1 MPVPST
7 AREVRVPEH
16 ACRHVCSSR
25 HQEKLTRGYAPSF
38 TDAPLLTELHGQL
51 VDDLADMRGKLEPAD
66 HLKLYEAGFFARGPI
81 LEIGRLAGKSTLIM
95 ALGNRDGGRHD
106 EIYSIEL
113 DDKLLPYARESLR
126 KQGLLDRVRLIQG
139 DSATEVGKADGCL

>member
-1 MPVPST
+1 MSPRLFV
-7 AREVRVPEH
+7 
-16 ACRHVCSSR
+16 R

-81 LEIGRLAGKSTLIM
+81 LEIGQSRGKEHPDHGAGQ
-95 ALGNRDGGRHD
+95 
-106 EIYSIEL
+106 
-113 DDKLLPYARESLR
+113 P
-126 KQGLLDRVRLIQG
+126 
-139 DSATEVGKADGCL
+139 